1 MKSLKRRDF
10 IRLSS
15 LAVATYLCPFQLT
28 ACAGFAPEPFVVG
41 QKVAAP
47 HGCEMLRAEDPEG
60 DC

>member
-10 IRLSS
+10 MRLSGV
-15 LAVATYLCPFQLT
+15 AVVTYLCPFQLT

-41 QKVAAP
+41 REVAAP
-47 HGCEMLRAEDPEG
+47 RGCTMLRAEYPEG